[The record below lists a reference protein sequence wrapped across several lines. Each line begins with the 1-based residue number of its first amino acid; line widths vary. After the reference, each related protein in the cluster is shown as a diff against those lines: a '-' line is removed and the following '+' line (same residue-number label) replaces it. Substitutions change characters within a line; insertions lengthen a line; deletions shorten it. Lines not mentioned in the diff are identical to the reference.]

1 MVTAEEEEVEE
12 EEWQITHTTS
22 TKRVCILNW
31 PNFNNST
38 SLLFNKLDRGERLS
52 RYMVVLLD
60 LMDNNPVL
68 TVSALARTDHSVMD
82 TVDFPPLNRLEYPP
96 IHPLHLPILK
106 MMMNRC
112 LIPTL
117 NYTNTRRS
125 RTE

>member
-1 MVTAEEEEVEE
+1 MAMAEEEEVEEE

-31 PNFNNST
+31 LNSNNSIL
-38 SLLFNKLDRGERLS
+38 LLFNKLDRGERLS

-60 LMDNNPVL
+60 LMEDNPVH
-68 TVSALARTDHSVMD
+68 TVSALARTDRSVMD
-82 TVDFPPLNRLEYPP
+82 TVDSLPLNRLEYPP
-96 IHPLHLPILK
+96 IRPLHRPILK

-117 NYTNTRRS
+117 NSTNTRP
-125 RTE
+125 